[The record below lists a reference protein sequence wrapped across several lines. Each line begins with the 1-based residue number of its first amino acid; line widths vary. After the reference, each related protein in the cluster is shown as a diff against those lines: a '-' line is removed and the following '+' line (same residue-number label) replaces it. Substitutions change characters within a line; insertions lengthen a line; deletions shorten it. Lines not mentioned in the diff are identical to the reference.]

1 MQEFITLIPIKED
14 LNKLKYWRPS
24 SFLCIDNKMLTRLL
38 SNRLK
43 IVLPKIISEE
53 QTCSIPNWTIFSNL
67 FLIRDIITLAK
78 ENNKNLCI
86 VQVDQEKE
94 FDKIDHDFLYK
105 KMNTIGF
112 STTFVEFIKSL
123 YKNNISYV
131 INNGYM

>member
-1 MQEFITLIPIKED
+1 
-14 LNKLKYWRPS
+14 
-24 SFLCIDNKMLTRLL
+24 MLTRLL

-131 INNGYM
+131 MNNGYM